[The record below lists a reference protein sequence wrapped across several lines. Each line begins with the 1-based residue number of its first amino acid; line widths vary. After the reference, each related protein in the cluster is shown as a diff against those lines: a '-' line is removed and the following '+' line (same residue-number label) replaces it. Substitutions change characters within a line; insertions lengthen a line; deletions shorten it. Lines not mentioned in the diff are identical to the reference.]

1 MISEKRVNQRLDLI
15 HTDLLRYLSAIS
27 QQNIAENCSDF
38 ALPLDTVEFPQLTDL
53 HNQVMY
59 EGEKV
64 TSSQCTVP
72 TNDTVKAQL
81 AESDCILSTSQ
92 EAPLLSRQSSL
103 IEEWFGNIN
112 NTHPNDISVDSSL
125 EALFANTEW
134 QDFKVEMPTT
144 DDTAVTENCL
154 ADTAVYQSV
163 NYQSP
168 DSIPPVETVTCESL
182 PVFSEV
188 CHSELQPTVPESVG
202 ECSSQSIRGTFRT
215 YTMLIVTCINS

>member
-1 MISEKRVNQRLDLI
+1 MISEKRVNQGLDLI
-15 HTDLLRYLSAIS
+15 HPDLLLYLSAIS
-27 QQNIAENCSDF
+27 EQNINENCSDF
-38 ALPLDTVEFPQLTDL
+38 TLPLDTVEFPQSTDL
-53 HNQVMY
+53 HSQVMH

-72 TNDTVKAQL
+72 SNESVKAQL
-81 AESDCILSTSQ
+81 AESECVLSSASQ
-92 EAPLLSRQSSL
+92 EVPLLSRQSSL

-134 QDFKVEMPTT
+134 QDFEVDMPTT
-144 DDTAVTENCL
+144 DDAAMTENCL
-154 ADTAVYQSV
+154 ADPAVYQSV

-188 CHSELQPTVPESVG
+188 CKTELQQAVPENSG
-202 ECSSQSIRGTFRT
+202 ECSSPCTGGTIHT
-215 YTMLIVTCINS
+215 YTLLIVT